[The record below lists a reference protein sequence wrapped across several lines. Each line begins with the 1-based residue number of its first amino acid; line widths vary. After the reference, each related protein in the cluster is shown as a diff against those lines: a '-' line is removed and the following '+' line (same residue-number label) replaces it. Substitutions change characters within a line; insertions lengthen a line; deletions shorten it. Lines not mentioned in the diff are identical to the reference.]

1 MTGVVSSTTGV
12 ICGGANTPSIDKG
25 AYPKAGANWATV
37 DLMVAPLATQSLQ
50 LKVLLRDVHPAVWR
64 RVTLSD
70 ALSIADLH
78 QVIQLVLGWDDDHLH
93 RFCIQGREYGIA
105 YADRLHFD
113 EDAAAV
119 PLSRFQ
125 FRPSERFLY
134 EYDFTAGWQIE
145 IRVEKATQ
153 SGSCPKPPFCI
164 AGQEP
169 SPPDGCGG
177 PQCYAEQRRE
187 AFSGGMAD
195 DMDTVVAVLRR
206 VSERDPTVLD
216 DPDELW
222 DFERAVSR
230 LEARRPF
237 LSDRFERSVVN
248 AALRQAFAAAG
259 SSP

>member
-1 MTGVVSSTTGV
+1 MIEPTT
-12 ICGGANTPSIDKG
+12 S
-25 AYPKAGANWATV
+25 
-37 DLMVAPLATQSLQ
+37 QSLQ
-50 LKVLLRDVHPAVWR
+50 LKVLLRYVHPAVWR

-78 QVIQLVLGWDDDHLH
+78 QVIQLLMGWGGDHLH
-93 RFCIQGREYGIA
+93 RFCIQGHDYGIA
-105 YADRLHFD
+105 YAGGLDFD

-125 FRPSERFLY
+125 FRPMERFLY

-145 IRVEKATQ
+145 IRVEKLTQ
-153 SGSCPKPPFCI
+153 PGPCPKPPFCT
-164 AGQEP
+164 AGREP
-169 SPPDGCGG
+169 GPPDGCGG
-177 PQCYAEQRRE
+177 PHCYAEQRRDV
-187 AFSGGMAD
+187 FSLGMAD

-216 DPDELW
+216 DPDERW

-230 LEARRPF
+230 LKARQPF
-237 LSDRFERSVVN
+237 LSDGFERSLVN
-248 AALRQAFAAAG
+248 VALRQAFAAAG

>member
-1 MTGVVSSTTGV
+1 M
-12 ICGGANTPSIDKG
+12 IEPI
-25 AYPKAGANWATV
+25 
-37 DLMVAPLATQSLQ
+37 APQSLQ

-78 QVIQLVLGWDDDHLH
+78 QVIQLLMGWDDDHLH
-93 RFCIQGREYGIA
+93 RFCIQGCEYGIA
-105 YADRLHFD
+105 HVDGLDFD

-125 FRPSERFLY
+125 FRPTERFLY

-145 IRVEKATQ
+145 IRIEKVTQ
-153 SGSCPKPPFCI
+153 AGSCPKPPFCT
-164 AGQEP
+164 AGREP
-169 SPPDGCGG
+169 GPPDGCGG
-177 PQCYAEQRRE
+177 SQCYAEQL
-187 AFSGGMAD
+187 AD
-195 DMDTVVAVLRR
+195 DMDPVVAVLRR

-216 DPDELW
+216 DPDERW

-237 LSDRFERSVVN
+237 LSDGFERTVVN
-248 AALRQAFAAAG
+248 VALRQAFATTG
-259 SSP
+259 SSS